1 MNDEVI
7 GCNGYRVDQAMLEGI
22 MNGLEVNEE
31 VELLLSRDEILF
43 SVNVK
48 ITNYTRP
55 QFILTP
61 TNSVEAAAKFNYWL
75 R

>member
-1 MNDEVI
+1 
-7 GCNGYRVDQAMLEGI
+7 

-31 VELLLSRDEILF
+31 VELLLSRDDILF
-43 SVNVK
+43 SVKVK

-61 TNSVEAAAKFNYWL
+61 TNSVEEAAKFNYWL

>member
-1 MNDEVI
+1 
-7 GCNGYRVDQAMLEGI
+7 MLDGI

-31 VELLLSRDEILF
+31 VELLLSRDDILF
-43 SVNVK
+43 SVKVK

-61 TNSVEAAAKFNYWL
+61 SNSMEEAAKFNYWL

>member
-1 MNDEVI
+1 
-7 GCNGYRVDQAMLEGI
+7 MLDGI

-31 VELLLSRDEILF
+31 VELLLSRDDILF
-43 SVNVK
+43 SVKVK

-61 TNSVEAAAKFNYWL
+61 SNNLEEATKFNYWL